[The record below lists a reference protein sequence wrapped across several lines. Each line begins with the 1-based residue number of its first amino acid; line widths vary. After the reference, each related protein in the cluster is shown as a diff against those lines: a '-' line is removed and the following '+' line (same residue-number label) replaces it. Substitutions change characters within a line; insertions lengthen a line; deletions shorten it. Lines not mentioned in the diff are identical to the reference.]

1 MNLSNATVLLTG
13 ATGGIGRAIAEQ
25 LLRNGARVLLTSRD
39 ERKLRALRE
48 KLAVDP
54 DRIGIVAADLTLA
67 TDRQELS
74 TYAMRWQGGVNVL
87 INNAG
92 VSEFRRVDSLSAE
105 QVMALIETNL
115 AAPLQLT
122 RELLPHLRRQ
132 SSAHVLNIGSV
143 YGSIGYPGFAIYCAT
158 KFGLRGFTEALRREL
173 ADSSVRVHYLAPR
186 ATRTSM
192 NSAATDAMNEQLHV
206 AVDPPTKVARAV
218 CRMLERNERE
228 RVIGWPE
235 KLFVRINALLPR
247 LVDNSLRGQ
256 LPTIRR
262 YADSP
267 SSSTAARSPEA
278 ERNPA

>member
-25 LLRNGARVLLTSRD
+25 LLQNGARVLMTSRD

-48 KLAVDP
+48 RLAVDP
-54 DRIGIVAADLTLA
+54 DRTGIVAADLTLEA
-67 TDRQELS
+67 DRRELS
-74 TYAMRWQGGVNVL
+74 AYAMRWQGGINLL

-92 VSEFRRVDSLSAE
+92 VSEFRRVESLSSE
-105 QVMALIETNL
+105 QVVALIETNL

-122 RELLPHLRRQ
+122 RELLPHLRQQ
-132 SSAHVLNIGSV
+132 SSAHILNIGSV

-158 KFGLRGFTEALRREL
+158 KFGVRGFTEALRREL

-206 AVDPPTKVARAV
+206 AVDPPAKVARAV
-218 CRMLERNERE
+218 CRMLERDQRE

-235 KLFVRINALLPR
+235 KLFVRINALLPA

-262 YADSP
+262 YADTA
-267 SSSTAARSPEA
+267 SSSAAARSSDA

>member
-92 VSEFRRVDSLSAE
+92 VSEFRRVDNLSGE